1 MFLLITGASGV
12 GKTTVRR
19 LVQGGFAR
27 VLDAAELADVAR
39 PQDAGPQ
46 QDEPTPRRR
55 HEAVELAVQRA
66 LAAQRERRHFLL
78 CGDPVSP
85 DEIVAAPSAE
95 RLKGIAV
102 CLLDASEDAHR
113 RRLFLRGDDPAR
125 MARHV
130 AYADWLRAHLADARR
145 PPRWSAHVIDTSE
158 LRDYEVAA
166 RVWLWMRGVIGLR
179 ARLRVAAR

>member
-27 VLDAAELADVAR
+27 VLDATELSDVA
-39 PQDAGPQ
+39 GPSQ
-46 QDEPTPRRR
+46 ATPGWRQ
-55 HEAVELAVQRA
+55 HAVELAVQRA
-66 LAAQRERRHFLL
+66 LAAQRVGRHFLL
-78 CGDPVSP
+78 CGDPLAP
-85 DEIVAAPSAE
+85 AELLATPSAT
-95 RLKGIAV
+95 RLKGLAV

-113 RRLFLRGDDPAR
+113 RRLFLRGDAPAD

-130 AYADWLRAHLADARR
+130 AYADWLRAHVVDAAP
-145 PPRWSAHVIDTSE
+145 PPRWTTQIIDTSE

-166 RVWLWMRGVIGLR
+166 RVWLWMRRSIGLR
-179 ARLRVAAR
+179 ARLRVARR